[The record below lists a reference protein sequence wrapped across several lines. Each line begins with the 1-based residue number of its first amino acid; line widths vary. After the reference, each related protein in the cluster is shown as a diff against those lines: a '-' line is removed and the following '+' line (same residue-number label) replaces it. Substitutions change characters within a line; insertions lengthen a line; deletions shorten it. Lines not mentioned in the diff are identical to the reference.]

1 MLALWKTHALS
12 TAERKSSA
20 AESVREQEEERDKG
34 MYDRICRMCQIYT
47 KCIIIVIECWELV
60 LSAFVILLIS
70 SFCV

>member
-20 AESVREQEEERDKG
+20 AESVREEERDKG

-47 KCIIIVIECWELV
+47 RCIIIVIECWELV

-70 SFCV
+70 SFYV